1 MTDMSPLDYLICG
14 GFGGIS
20 TILVGHP
27 LDTVK
32 VRLQTMSLPKPGE
45 KPQYSGTL
53 DCFSKIVKHDGPSGL
68 FKGMGAPLL
77 GVSPIFALSFM
88 GFGVGKKLFCPEDK
102 SKHTYIQYFMAGA
115 FSGIF
120 TTSIMTPGERIK
132 CLLQIQGCD
141 SKVKVYNGPVD
152 VVFKLYKEG
161 GIAALYRGGMA
172 TLMRDVPASGVYFLT
187 YEAVQ
192 NYITNDDK
200 DQPSILGTIFSGG
213 IAGIANWLVGMPADV
228 LKSRL
233 QTSPVERYPNGI
245 RDVFSELIRT
255 EGALALYR
263 GITPVLLRAFPANA
277 ACFLGFE
284 LGKKLLNHFRSDR
297 EIEID
302 KASELSHIT

>member
-32 VRLQTMSLPKPGE
+32 VSLSWKASIQLYNFNLQVRLQTMSLPKPGE
-45 KPQYSGTL
+45 KPQYSGAL

-88 GFGVGKKLFCPEDK
+88 GFGVGKKLFCPEEK

-132 CLLQIQGCD
+132 CLLQIQGSD

-161 GIAALYRGGMA
+161 GIAALYRGGLA
-172 TLMRDVPASGVYFLT
+172 TLMRGKENLILLLD
-187 YEAVQ
+187 
-192 NYITNDDK
+192 YI
-200 DQPSILGTIFSGG
+200 
-213 IAGIANWLVGMPADV
+213 
-228 LKSRL
+228 
-233 QTSPVERYPNGI
+233 
-245 RDVFSELIRT
+245 
-255 EGALALYR
+255 
-263 GITPVLLRAFPANA
+263 
-277 ACFLGFE
+277 
-284 LGKKLLNHFRSDR
+284 
-297 EIEID
+297 
-302 KASELSHIT
+302 

>member
-1 MTDMSPLDYLICG
+1 
-14 GFGGIS
+14 
-20 TILVGHP
+20 
-27 LDTVK
+27 
-32 VRLQTMSLPKPGE
+32 MSLPKPGE

-172 TLMRDVPASGVYFLT
+172 TLMRGNKNLISLLGLYL
-187 YEAVQ
+187 
-192 NYITNDDK
+192 YIMYIKKNIIVSSVTLRF
-200 DQPSILGTIFSGG
+200 SVIF
-213 IAGIANWLVGMPADV
+213 
-228 LKSRL
+228 
-233 QTSPVERYPNGI
+233 
-245 RDVFSELIRT
+245 
-255 EGALALYR
+255 
-263 GITPVLLRAFPANA
+263 
-277 ACFLGFE
+277 
-284 LGKKLLNHFRSDR
+284 
-297 EIEID
+297 
-302 KASELSHIT
+302 